1 MKNPICILLADDH
14 NLVRAGIKALLEKVA
29 DFCVVADVADGALA
43 IQCAAELL
51 PDVAILDI
59 AMPGQTGLQVLEKIH
74 QANPGMRIIMLSMH
88 DTEEH
93 VIAAMRLGAVG
104 YVLKN
109 AAPQELELAV
119 RAVMNDNNWLSASI
133 SRQVVDSYLA
143 RVRTSDHR
151 DGLTARQ
158 MEVLKLVADGQRTKE
173 IAYALGV
180 SIKTVETYR
189 SQIMNRLGIQDV
201 AGLVRYA
208 IRQGISEL

>member
-1 MKNPICILLADDH
+1 MTTIRILLADDH
-14 NLVRAGIKALLEKVA
+14 NLVRAGIKALLERVA
-29 DFCVVADVADGALA
+29 DFQVVADVADGIQALA
-43 IQCAAELL
+43 SARELL

-59 AMPGQTGLQVLEKIH
+59 AMPGQTGLQALDKIH
-74 QANPGMRIIMLSMH
+74 QDHPEVRVIMLSMH
-88 DTEEH
+88 YTEEH

-119 RAVMNDNNWLSASI
+119 RTVMNGSSWLSASI
-133 SRQVVDSYLA
+133 SRQVVDAYLA

-158 MEVLKLVADGQRTKE
+158 MEVLKLIADGQRTKE
-173 IAYALGV
+173 IAFTLGV
-180 SIKTVETYR
+180 SIKTIETYR
-189 SQIMNRLGIQDV
+189 TQIMNKLGIQDV

>member
-1 MKNPICILLADDH
+1 MPPIRILLADDH
-14 NLVRAGIKALLEKVA
+14 NLVRAGIKALLETVEG
-29 DFCVVADVADGALA
+29 FQVVAEVGDGTQACLLA
-43 IQCAAELL
+43 GELL

-59 AMPGQTGLQVLEKIH
+59 AMPGKTGLQTLENIKAEH
-74 QANPGMRIIMLSMH
+74 PGIRVIMLSMH

-104 YVLKN
+104 YVLKT

-119 RAVMNDNNWLSASI
+119 RTVMSGSNWLSASI
-133 SRQVVDSYLA
+133 SRQVVDAYLA

-158 MEVLKLVADGQRTKE
+158 MEVLKLIADGQRTKE
-173 IAYALGV
+173 IAFTLGV

-189 SQIMNRLGIQDV
+189 AQIMNRLGIQDI

>member
-1 MKNPICILLADDH
+1 MKPTRILLADDH
-14 NLVRAGIKALLEKVA
+14 NLVRAGIKALLETV
-29 DFCVVADVADGALA
+29 DGFEVVAEVGDGAEACRLVG
-43 IQCAAELL
+43 ELQ

-59 AMPGQTGLQVLEKIH
+59 TMPGKTGLQTLEHISGVH
-74 QANPGMRIIMLSMH
+74 RGVRVIMLSMH

-104 YVLKN
+104 YVLKS
-109 AAPQELELAV
+109 AAPHELELAV
-119 RAVMNDNNWLSASI
+119 RTVMSGTNWLSASI
-133 SRQVVDSYLA
+133 SRQVVEAYLL

-158 MEVLKLVADGQRTKE
+158 MEVLKLIADGQRTKE
-173 IAYALGV
+173 IAYAMGV
-180 SIKTVETYR
+180 SIKTIETYR
-189 SQIMNRLGIQDV
+189 AQIMNRLGIQDI

>member
-1 MKNPICILLADDH
+1 MTTIRILLADDH
-14 NLVRAGIKALLEKVA
+14 NLVRAGIKALLERVA
-29 DFCVVADVADGALA
+29 DFQVVADVADGIQALA
-43 IQCAAELL
+43 SARELL

-59 AMPGQTGLQVLEKIH
+59 AMPGQTGLQALDKIH
-74 QANPGMRIIMLSMH
+74 QDHPAVRVIMLSMH
-88 DTEEH
+88 YTEEH

-119 RAVMNDNNWLSASI
+119 RTVMNGSSWLSASI
-133 SRQVVDSYLA
+133 SRQVVDAYLA

-158 MEVLKLVADGQRTKE
+158 MEVLKLIADGQRTKE
-173 IAYALGV
+173 IAFTLGV
-180 SIKTVETYR
+180 SIKTIETYR
-189 SQIMNRLGIQDV
+189 TQIMNKLGIQDV

>member
-1 MKNPICILLADDH
+1 MPLIRILLADDH
-14 NLVRAGIKALLEKVA
+14 NLVRAGVKALLEAV
-29 DFCVVADVADGALA
+29 DGFQVVAEAGDGTQACFLA
-43 IQCAAELL
+43 GELL

-59 AMPGQTGLQVLEKIH
+59 AMPGKTGLQTLENIKAVH
-74 QANPGMRIIMLSMH
+74 PGIRVIMLSMH

-104 YVLKN
+104 YVLKT

-119 RAVMNDNNWLSASI
+119 RTVMSGSNWLSASI
-133 SRQVVDSYLA
+133 SRQVVDAYLA
-143 RVRTSDHR
+143 RVRSSDHR

-158 MEVLKLVADGQRTKE
+158 MDVLKLIANGQRTKE
-173 IAYALGV
+173 IAFTLGV

-189 SQIMNRLGIQDV
+189 AQIMNRLGIQDI